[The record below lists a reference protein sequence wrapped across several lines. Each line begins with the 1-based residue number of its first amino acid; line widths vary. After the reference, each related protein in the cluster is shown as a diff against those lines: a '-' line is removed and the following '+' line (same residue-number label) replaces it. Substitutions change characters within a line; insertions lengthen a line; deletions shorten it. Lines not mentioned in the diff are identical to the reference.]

1 MKKRSVSLLDRA
13 KGDLRTVK
21 ALLPM
26 VTEDV
31 DIDICAY
38 HCQQCAEKAVKFII
52 GLEGK
57 DYTRRHEMDMIIED
71 LDDPE
76 ALELAKSI
84 MTRIDR
90 WISSTRYK
98 STIASNRYQ
107 VESVLAV
114 CEKLVALADKRIP
127 GYSAVKR

>member
-21 ALLPM
+21 ALLPV
-26 VTEDV
+26 VTEEV

-57 DYTRRHEMDMIIED
+57 EYTRRHEMDMIIED

-76 ALELAKSI
+76 ALALAKSI

-107 VESVLAV
+107 VEAVLAV
-114 CEKLVALADKRIP
+114 CEKLVRLAEKRIP
-127 GYSAVKR
+127 KRG